1 MGNCLIFSSYF
12 KRNAFFIRHLPV
24 ENVKKKTE
32 EKKLLRDFYFL
43 IENNGNGEE
52 KGKNSKVI
60 NFRIDSVL
68 FISTISQELQKHFFI
83 LLSPKNMFSPIFFV
97 VFHRDNI
104 ILKCQIKF

>member
-1 MGNCLIFSSYF
+1 M
-12 KRNAFFIRHLPV
+12 PV
-24 ENVKKKTE
+24 ENVKRKTE
-32 EKKLLRDFYFL
+32 EEKNLLRDFYFL

-83 LLSPKNMFSPIFFV
+83 LLSPKYMFPILIFTIFYFSV
-97 VFHRDNI
+97 FFHRDNI
-104 ILKCQIKF
+104 ILKYQIVSNKNLELGILRTAL